1 MWLFTVLLLLWLTVW
16 ASDGLSWQRI
26 AKSGIYR
33 NIFVHFQSCGEHEK
47 VVWDD
52 KQHSAL
58 QPSMSTTYALFNYSI
73 TCRSLVAVTIFYS
86 LKCTCFSLMLVASFL
101 GGQAKRVRNALKDAK
116 AWKRE
121 RITVTSILLAC
132 VARPAPCRDENTFYM
147 LETLT
152 GWTVDHPALKNCFH
166 QYTHES

>member
-1 MWLFTVLLLLWLTVW
+1 MGFFTVLLFLWVTGF
-16 ASDGLSWQRI
+16 SGPRI
-26 AKSGIYR
+26 AKAFISR
-33 NIFVHFQSCGEHEK
+33 KTLFNFQSCGEHEK

-116 AWKRE
+116 A
-121 RITVTSILLAC
+121 
-132 VARPAPCRDENTFYM
+132 
-147 LETLT
+147 
-152 GWTVDHPALKNCFH
+152 
-166 QYTHES
+166 